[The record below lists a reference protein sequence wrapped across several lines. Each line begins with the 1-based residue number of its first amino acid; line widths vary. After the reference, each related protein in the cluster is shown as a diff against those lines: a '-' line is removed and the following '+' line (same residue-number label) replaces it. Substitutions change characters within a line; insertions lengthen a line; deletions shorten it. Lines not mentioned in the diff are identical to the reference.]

1 MPIQSGLEK
10 LIVCLRL
17 CYGCEAYAVAQQL
30 PRALENRAGCMTDGS
45 RAESGLNAR
54 FQLDELDLV
63 QISDEFIV
71 PISELDELIHRVE

>member
-1 MPIQSGLEK
+1 
-10 LIVCLRL
+10 
-17 CYGCEAYAVAQQL
+17 
-30 PRALENRAGCMTDGS
+30 MTDGS

-71 PISELDELIHRVE
+71 PISELDELTHCVE